1 MTFFVSLHNTRRGL
15 ITMGKLKQASPVKFY
30 VAKYFFLGFGLLQWT
45 VAAILSWRFDSTPK
59 NASASFIFICLGSIL
74 LVIFFYL
81 TGSMRRV
88 AIGKN
93 RIVVIEGRENVR
105 IEWPEVKSIKLVPIF
120 NLYRLKLK
128 ARRNPIYFF
137 PSKNI
142 EPAYDLLAQDT
153 SKMGEIVTKR
163 KKELG
168 I

>member
-1 MTFFVSLHNTRRGL
+1 M
-15 ITMGKLKQASPVKFY
+15 
-30 VAKYFFLGFGLLQWT
+30 
-45 VAAILSWRFDSTPK
+45 
-59 NASASFIFICLGSIL
+59 
-74 LVIFFYL
+74 VIFFYL
-81 TGSMRRV
+81 NGSMRRV

-120 NLYRLKLK
+120 NLYKLKLK

-153 SKMGEIVTKR
+153 SKMGEIVSKR